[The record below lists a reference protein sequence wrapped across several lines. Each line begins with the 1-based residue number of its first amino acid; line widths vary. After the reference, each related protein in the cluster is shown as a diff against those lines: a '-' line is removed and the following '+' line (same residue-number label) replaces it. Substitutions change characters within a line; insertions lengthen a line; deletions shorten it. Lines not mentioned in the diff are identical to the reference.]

1 MTAAG
6 QRVCGVPVRR
16 KLHLQRI
23 RQAAVLQERQAFPEP
38 VQLQEKPVRKEQPP
52 EQAGKAALMTQLER
66 YVAAEPVLQGPQ
78 RLWKQREAAPQDVPA
93 VR

>member
-78 RLWKQREAAPQDVPA
+78 RLRKQRKAAPQDVAA